1 MSQILFID
9 DNEPFRVSFSRILV
23 KQGYTVDQA
32 GDGVEGLKKFRASP
46 ADLVICDLIMPEMEG
61 METIQELLRIRPNLK
76 IIAISGGGRVNP
88 LDYLKIAQ
96 MMGASEKLAK
106 PFSSDELIA
115 AVERLIG
122 GPEAAPSANEPG

>member
-9 DNEPFRVSFSRILV
+9 DNEPFRVSFSRILL
-23 KQGYTVDQA
+23 KQGYTVEQA
-32 GDGVEGLKKFRASP
+32 GDGIEGLKKFRAAP

-61 METIQELLRIRPNLK
+61 METIQELLRIKPDLK

-106 PFSSDELIA
+106 PFSSDELL
-115 AVERLIG
+115 VVVGRLIG
-122 GPEAAPSANEPG
+122 GPEAVPSATEPE